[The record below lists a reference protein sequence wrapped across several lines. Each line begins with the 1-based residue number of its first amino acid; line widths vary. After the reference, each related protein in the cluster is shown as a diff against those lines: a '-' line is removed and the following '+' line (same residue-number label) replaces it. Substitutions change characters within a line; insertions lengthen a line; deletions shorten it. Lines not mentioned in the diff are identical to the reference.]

1 MLDLRIVIYMAL
13 IRSHPHHIMHNSTS
27 KGKQASTMHTSVPPN
42 QEPSDAHDITL
53 IRRKV
58 NKHQQRRPDPS
69 ELLLFS
75 DPLDGTS
82 SDEQSFD
89 EEDMCGSDSDVE
101 TISLGFRSNDQV
113 QPIDMQVVCIVLL
126 GIMVTYCFHVIQD
139 GDHIH
144 QSEDMSM
151 DLQNIT
157 TMMEALC
164 KAEGIDI
171 FSITGEADDHSLSPS
186 TQYTTL
192 ETSLDSDVSSESI
205 EN

>member
-1 MLDLRIVIYMAL
+1 
-13 IRSHPHHIMHNSTS
+13 MHNSTS

-53 IRRKV
+53 IRHKV
-58 NKHQQRRPDPS
+58 NKRQQRRPDPS

-113 QPIDMQVVCIVLL
+113 QPIDMQV
-126 GIMVTYCFHVIQD
+126 D

-151 DLQNIT
+151 DLRNIT

-171 FSITGEADDHSLSPS
+171 SSITGEADDHSLSPS